1 MTELDAAARQ
11 ILKKVRMFLADA
23 TRFGVLSSGER
34 IAGAVVLD
42 RYDSIQRAWGTIAW
56 PLHGP
61 QRHCACNATAGR
73 RTAPTNHLPRP
84 AHGRVGRFPGN
95 PIPRLHTFVSRRV
108 PSPTECPVDCSC
120 QQQHNLA
127 SLSGRDTA
135 SHLDCRALSP

>member
-11 ILKKVRMFLADA
+11 ILEKVRMFLADE

-34 IAGAVVLD
+34 IAVAVVLD
-42 RYDSIQRAWGTIAW
+42 RYDLIQRAWGTIAW

-84 AHGRVGRFPGN
+84 AHGRVGRFPGESH
-95 PIPRLHTFVSRRV
+95 PAPSHLRVAPRPVANRMSRR
-108 PSPTECPVDCSC
+108 
-120 QQQHNLA
+120 LL
-127 SLSGRDTA
+127 LSTA
-135 SHLDCRALSP
+135 TQLGIIVGPRHRLSP